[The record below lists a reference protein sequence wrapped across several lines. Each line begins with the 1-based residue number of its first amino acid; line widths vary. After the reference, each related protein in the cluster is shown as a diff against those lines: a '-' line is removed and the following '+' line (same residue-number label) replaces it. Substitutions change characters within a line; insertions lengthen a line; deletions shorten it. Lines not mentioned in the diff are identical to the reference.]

1 MGGPFVFFR
10 KFAAMRPRIAI
21 IGRNSLMNIGLKS
34 ILDRI
39 IPMAEVCISEDLD
52 AGDNEAF
59 HYFVS
64 AQAFARHSRFF
75 LARRHKTIILAGTDR
90 TMVPEGMHTL
100 NVMQGEE
107 ELVRDI
113 LRLHQSAHRSG
124 YRAPIEAPVRTSIL
138 SERER
143 DVLRLLVEGL
153 INKEIADRL
162 HISINTVI
170 THRRNIVSKLGMR
183 SVSALTVYAV
193 THGIADI
200 DDI

>member
-1 MGGPFVFFR
+1 MKP
-10 KFAAMRPRIAI
+10 KIAI
-21 IGRNSLMNIGLKS
+21 IGRNSLMNIGLKT

-39 IPMAEVCISEDLD
+39 IPMAEVCTSECVSPDD
-52 AGDNEAF
+52 GDVF

-64 AQAFARHSRFF
+64 AQLFAEHSRFF
-75 LARRHKTIILAGTDR
+75 LARRHKTIVLTGSGQTLLPDGI
-90 TMVPEGMHTL
+90 HTL

-107 ELVRDI
+107 DLVRDI
-113 LRLHQSAHRSG
+113 LRLHQSAHRGG
-124 YRAPIEAPVRTSIL
+124 YRAPVEAPVRRSSL
-138 SERER
+138 SAREK

-170 THRRNIVSKLGMR
+170 THRRNIVSKLGTK

-200 DDI
+200 DNI